1 MKWAAI
7 GFGLGAVVLLVP
19 ALFYYLGQRDPVA
32 ELAIDANMLTAPA
45 LALSRPDSYRPF
57 TYQRKIDP

>member
-19 ALFYYLGQRDPVA
+19 AVLYYLGQRDPENRSTA
-32 ELAIDANMLTAPA
+32 SFYLMPGATILGLAAIFATVWFVRHMG
-45 LALSRPDSYRPF
+45 
-57 TYQRKIDP
+57 